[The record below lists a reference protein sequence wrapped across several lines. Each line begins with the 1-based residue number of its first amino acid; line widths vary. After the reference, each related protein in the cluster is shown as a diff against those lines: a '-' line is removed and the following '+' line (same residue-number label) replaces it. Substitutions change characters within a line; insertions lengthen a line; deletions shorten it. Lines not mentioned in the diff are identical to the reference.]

1 MSAILDK
8 ENRLIGFAKITRD
21 LTERKR
27 QQDLLSRVAE
37 LAPAAM
43 LMVDAQGLIV
53 MVNAETERTFGYER
67 TEMLGKRL
75 EMLLPVRARA
85 EHVGLRQGFLR
96 AATAR
101 SMGVGRDL
109 YGLRKDGQE
118 FPVEI
123 GLSPIDSADGT
134 STLAA
139 IFDIT
144 ARRSQQRAT
153 EVALAEKE
161 TLLKEVYHRVKNNLQ
176 VVQSLLTLQRHALPE
191 GPGREALHDSVQRV
205 RSMALVH
212 EKLYQSGNLAAV
224 SLHSYTRDLM
234 RQIAESHGADA
245 RLVTLHTEIMNI
257 ETGLD
262 SAVPFGLMLTELVT
276 NCLKHA
282 FPQRRGGEIR
292 VTLVR
297 QADGDMFTVADN
309 GVGFDDGFDP
319 EGRSTSMG
327 LQLATGLARQLGG
340 ELSFRSEGGAVV
352 SALLRPL

>member
-1 MSAILDK
+1 
-8 ENRLIGFAKITRD
+8 
-21 LTERKR
+21 
-27 QQDLLSRVAE
+27 
-37 LAPAAM
+37 
-43 LMVDAQGLIV
+43 
-53 MVNAETERTFGYER
+53 
-67 TEMLGKRL
+67 
-75 EMLLPVRARA
+75 
-85 EHVGLRQGFLR
+85 
-96 AATAR
+96 
-101 SMGVGRDL
+101 MGVGRDL